1 MSKLYTIHPKGKGS
15 YTGTLVRETSL
26 GVYLQGTGTLED
38 NTKISFGPEW
48 FPFSAANLSVK
59 EAS

>member
-26 GVYLQGTGTLED
+26 GVYLQGQTHDNED
-38 NTKISFGPEW
+38 AKVTFGPEW
-48 FPFSAANLSVK
+48 FPFSAANISIK